1 MKTKEYNRPEELDIR
16 PATEQDIPILLSLIK
31 ELAVYEKLA
40 GQVVNNEAALR
51 RTLFGKKVYAE
62 AEIAYWKGEPV
73 GMALFFHN
81 YSTFLGQQG
90 LYIEDLFVK
99 EEFRDRGI
107 GKALL
112 LECVRLAKERGCG
125 RVEWVTLQWNPA
137 RKFFE
142 KMGAYPMSD
151 WVNYRL
157 DREAMNK
164 LLPD

>member
-1 MKTKEYNRPEELDIR
+1 MKTKEYNKPEELDIR
-16 PATEQDIPILLSLIK
+16 PVTEQDMSTLLSLIE

-40 GQVVNNEAALR
+40 DQVVNNETALR
-51 RTLFGKKVYAE
+51 KILFGKKVYVE

-73 GMALFFHN
+73 GMVLFFHN

-99 EEFRDRGI
+99 EEYRGKGI

-125 RVEWVTLQWNPA
+125 RVEWVTLHWNPA

-157 DREAMNK
+157 DRKAINK